1 MASLPVMASQTL
13 WPKLMINSLSDCRVF
28 SLPSTSKI
36 VFCVLLM
43 VRGNRHKKC
52 QLSLNHLSVK
62 EGSFAAFQVR
72 QSEAKTSHFNVGSVI
87 FSCPCSA
94 WLGSRSAKRLRH

>member
-36 VFCVLLM
+36 VLGVLLM
-43 VRGNRHKKC
+43 VKNNRHKKC

-72 QSEAKTSHFNVGSVI
+72 QLEAETRHFDVGGVI
-87 FSCPCSA
+87 FS
-94 WLGSRSAKRLRH
+94 WLLLGLARLNDR